1 MSDRPIFLRDL
12 LVLTFSLN
20 DLAGII
26 ALRASASGE
35 KSYTRSLLDKG
46 PRGAAKKF
54 GEEAIEFVIA
64 ATGEDDS
71 ALCAEAADVLYHLL
85 VVLKTREVS
94 LDQVLDELK
103 RRTAR
108 SGHDEKASRA

>member
-1 MSDRPIFLRDL
+1 
-12 LVLTFSLN
+12 LTFSLH
-20 DLAGII
+20 DLAEII
-26 ALRASASGE
+26 AQRANASGD

-64 ATGEDDS
+64 TVGEDDA

-85 VVLKTREVS
+85 VVLKTRDVP
-94 LDQVLDELK
+94 LDQVLGELK

-108 SGHDEKASRA
+108 SGHEEKASRA